1 MVTILMMSAKMA
13 TVGLL
18 KTKIFWNKGYNVIAS
33 TDKILSWE
41 YIYIYICVC
50 VCVYVC
56 VWSCDQSL
64 VTLAFLWEKISQLQ
78 FYKDF
83 TRKTTLFE
91 RWSWSKFINLGLTQ
105 GTALKMCTSV
115 GKGLK
120 LNVRKFSMLICT
132 FVEVTGEQG

>member
-18 KTKIFWNKGYNVIAS
+18 KTKIFWNKGYVIAS
-33 TDKILSWE
+33 TDKILSRV
-41 YIYIYICVC
+41 YIYIYI
-50 VCVYVC
+50 YM
-56 VWSCDQSL
+56 WSCDQSL
-64 VTLAFLWEKISQLQ
+64 VTLAFLWEKISQPQ

-91 RWSWSKFINLGLTQ
+91 RWSWFKFNNLGLIQ

-115 GKGLK
+115 GKGLE
-120 LNVRKFSMLICT
+120 LNVRKFLMLICT
-132 FVEVTGEQG
+132 FVEVTGE